1 MRSMRLAIVLA
12 VLAALGARAAGQ
24 AGDGEDAAA
33 RAERLKRRHESLVEQ
48 RDAAHAE
55 PALDQR
61 RRQVLLRIKN
71 ALADRLG
78 REPTRTEVEGEIERL
93 IDDARVGMDARADAP
108 PAGVE
113 AASAAGPQA
122 SSAASSGM
130 DELADAAGDA
140 AAAGPDDTVLGG
152 EGLGEPARP
161 DPQSRQSLREEVRR
175 QTSVAIGRYL
185 EELVRSERLTKDE
198 RDRILRLEPQ
208 DQVFATLELVK
219 QQRLAESDDL
229 APEERAR
236 IEKAEPLDLLF
247 GPDRA
252 RFVRPS
258 STQLSTAQLRELD
271 ALPRTEALRRR
282 REMLRENAERALLDQ
297 GVAPDRAREL
307 AKPSRGGDG
316 R

>member
-1 MRSMRLAIVLA
+1 MRFPLLAL
-12 VLAALGARAAGQ
+12 VLAALAAWAAGQ
-24 AGDGEDAAA
+24 EGDGEDAAT
-33 RAERLKRRHESLVEQ
+33 RAERLKRRHEALVEQ
-48 RDAAHAE
+48 RDAARAE
-55 PALDQR
+55 PTLDQR

-78 REPTRTEVEGEIERL
+78 REPTRGEVEGEIERL
-93 IDDARVGMDARADAP
+93 IDDARTGMDARADADPATDEAAPEEAAPDAVVVPEGAGEP
-108 PAGVE
+108 PA
-113 AASAAGPQA
+113 Q
-122 SSAASSGM
+122 
-130 DELADAAGDA
+130 
-140 AAAGPDDTVLGG
+140 
-152 EGLGEPARP
+152 P
-161 DPQSRQSLREEVRR
+161 DPPARQSLREEVRR
-175 QTSVAIGRYL
+175 QTSAAIGRYL

-198 RDRILRLEPQ
+198 RDRIQRLEPH

-219 QQRLAESDDL
+219 QQRLAEADDL
-229 APEERAR
+229 APDERAR

-282 REMLRENAERALLDQ
+282 REMLRENAERALLEQ
-297 GVAPDRAREL
+297 GLAPDRAREL
-307 AKPSRGGDG
+307 AGPPRGADG